1 MFVLLTTKR
10 FVPNVLFLDSI
21 KDMNLKVFN
30 KFKNKKMNATFQ
42 YFQFLNK
49 NNKLKSVCVINKPN
63 QGLLKFLIKKE
74 IYLKNKL
81 DKSIES

>member
-1 MFVLLTTKR
+1 M
-10 FVPNVLFLDSI
+10 LFLDSI

-30 KFKNKKMNATFQ
+30 KFKKKKMNATFQ

-63 QGLLKFLIKKE
+63 QDLLKFSIKKE
-74 IYLKNKL
+74 IYLKNKS